1 MSAFDFTEKAGLNPG
16 VFQAA
21 DINVKLIAFFAQN
34 KMQTCLIDD
43 LGLFL
48 KANSANILMT
58 NTNIFL
64 LMIQIFL
71 HHDLL
76 LFFDLLLLVLFILFV
91 LVDGFE
97 AERRQEVR
105 WII

>member
-1 MSAFDFTEKAGLNPG
+1 MSAFNFAEKTGLNLG

-21 DINVKLIAFFAQN
+21 DINVKLIAFFAQD
-34 KMQTCLIDD
+34 KMQTCLVDD

-76 LFFDLLLLVLFILFV
+76 LFFNLLLLVLFILFV
-91 LVDGFE
+91 LVDGFK